1 LRAPLSRPGIG
12 RDVAVAGLGLVGVAG
27 ATVLYT
33 RIVHVTNATTV
44 ALTLLLVVLL
54 VASTS
59 RLWVAIVTSFA
70 AMFSFN
76 FFFLPPVG
84 TLTIADPE
92 NWVAVLTFLA
102 VSLVASELSSVT
114 RARAEAQ
121 KAAELARQ
129 SEALKSAL
137 LASIGHDLRTPLTAI
152 RLAATNLRASWLSD
166 DDRREQSE
174 VVLAEVER
182 LTRLFQNILEMAR
195 IDARAV
201 TSEPQWVH
209 PLDVV
214 AAAREQVVHAL
225 AGRPIDVHGESDRF
239 VRLDPLLTAAALSHV
254 LENAA
259 QYAPISAPIS
269 VRTVVEGSQLV
280 ISVRDR
286 GPGIPPGDLPHLFDR
301 FFRGGSAR
309 SRASGTGMGLSIARG
324 LLAAEGG
331 AITAA
336 NCAEGG
342 AEFTITVPAQTRV
355 ASIEGTA

>member
-1 LRAPLSRPGIG
+1 
-12 RDVAVAGLGLVGVAG
+12 
-27 ATVLYT
+27 
-33 RIVHVTNATTV
+33 
-44 ALTLLLVVLL
+44 
-54 VASTS
+54 
-59 RLWVAIVTSFA
+59 
-70 AMFSFN
+70 
-76 FFFLPPVG
+76 
-84 TLTIADPE
+84 
-92 NWVAVLTFLA
+92 
-102 VSLVASELSSVT
+102 
-114 RARAEAQ
+114 
-121 KAAELARQ
+121 
-129 SEALKSAL
+129 
-137 LASIGHDLRTPLTAI
+137 
-152 RLAATNLRASWLSD
+152 
-166 DDRREQSE
+166 
-174 VVLAEVER
+174 

-259 QYAPISAPIS
+259 QYTPSSAPIS
-269 VRTVVEGSQLV
+269 VRTAVEGSQLV

-286 GPGIPPGDLPHLFDR
+286 GPGIAPGDLPHLFDR
-301 FFRGGSAR
+301 FFRGGPAR
-309 SRASGTGMGLSIARG
+309 SRTSGTGMGLSIARG

-331 AITAA
+331 AIAAA

-342 AEFTITVPAQTRV
+342 AEFTITVPVETRV